1 MTVCERIDEELKK
14 RGLSRRQLAI
24 KAGIAPSSFQSA
36 MQRNKDI
43 SLDMLFKISDVLEI
57 PITYLLGE
65 PEMDQEEADAFFNS
79 IDESEKSADLIQS
92 ELVALN
98 SEGLKLAREMVELIG
113 SVEKYVEPE
122 YWEARKLRESA
133 KRIRKQP
140 IQSTEEAPTP
150 DTEKQNS
157 KEG

>member
-43 SLDMLFKISDVLEI
+43 SLDMLFKISDVLEM

-65 PEMDQEEADAFFNS
+65 PETDPEEELTLLNALEESTSYADF
-79 IDESEKSADLIQS
+79 IESNLIC
-92 ELVALN
+92 LN
-98 SEGLKLAREMVELIG
+98 NEGLKLAYEIVELIG

-122 YWEARKLRESA
+122 YWEARKLRKSA
-133 KRIRKQP
+133 KRIRKQTPQP
-140 IQSTEEAPTP
+140 IEEKPTEDA
-150 DTEKQNS
+150 EKKNS
-157 KEG
+157 EEG

>member
-57 PITYLLGE
+57 E

-79 IDESEKSADLIQS
+79 IDESENSADLIQS

>member
-43 SLDMLFKISDVLEI
+43 SLDMLFKISDVLEM

-65 PEMDQEEADAFFNS
+65 PETDPEEELTLLNALEESTSYADF
-79 IDESEKSADLIQS
+79 IESNLIC
-92 ELVALN
+92 LN
-98 SEGLKLAREMVELIG
+98 NEGLKLAYEIVELIG

-122 YWEARKLRESA
+122 YWEARKLRKSA

>member
-79 IDESEKSADLIQS
+79 IDESENSADLIQS

-113 SVEKYVEPE
+113 SVE
-122 YWEARKLRESA
+122 SM
-133 KRIRKQP
+133 
-140 IQSTEEAPTP
+140 
-150 DTEKQNS
+150 
-157 KEG
+157 